1 MEKVRCLILGSG
13 PAGYTAAI
21 YASRAGLSPVLYEG
35 PERGGQLTT
44 TTVVENYPGFAAGVD
59 ALSLMEAMREQA
71 ASFGADIRRGSA
83 VSADLSSR
91 PFHIAADDG
100 KELEAETLIKLPALP
115 PGISDFLRSRI
126 SRAGE
131 CRHALHVTAF
141 STGEGMWRSLAAEI
155 PHAKRPCILPAFA
168 ARCI

>member
-59 ALSLMEAMREQA
+59 ALSLMEAMRAQA
-71 ASFGADIRRGSA
+71 ESFGTRIRRGAA
-83 VSADLSSR
+83 VSAAPSLVGILRSWALGGYFAGSN
-91 PFHIAADDG
+91 
-100 KELEAETLIKLPALP
+100 ALP
-115 PGISDFLRSRI
+115 G
-126 SRAGE
+126 
-131 CRHALHVTAF
+131 
-141 STGEGMWRSLAAEI
+141 
-155 PHAKRPCILPAFA
+155 LPQ
-168 ARCI
+168 